1 MADYLDELVQKIM
14 SEFDARGFVK
24 LDQAQKKAM
33 KGSARLGDRMERDA
47 KRTAK
52 ANNLMGAS
60 LKRAFGIFF
69 GIQGVRSVIQTT
81 RDLDLLQKSIKGLTG
96 SVEDWQYLRQEAY
109 RTGTSLKTIAGA
121 YKNFYSAARGSGFN
135 GNQIQGMFSGL
146 LTAGRGIGASQQ
158 QIGGALVALE
168 QMLSKGKVSAEE
180 LRRQL
185 GNALPGAVEIAQRA
199 MGVTGAQFEEMMKK
213 GISAAEFVP
222 KFIAQAEKELGKG
235 FKENIKSLD
244 FALVNLNT
252 AWMEF
257 QANILQGEAGEALAQ
272 LVRDVTKILRSQE
285 LLNFIKLISKA
296 LEKVIKHLKIF
307 LELFAAKKI
316 MEIVRAVKA
325 FNWEMLDLATNTEM
339 AGTYAQK
346 AAEAYSYL
354 FSEANIK
361 NAVGLGK
368 SLWALAAPL
377 LKVWAILKG
386 IEFILKVIQDLW
398 LFFTDPEAITVTGY
412 LANHFKE
419 NSKLKNIKGL
429 KGVTAEQRNQA
440 AKYWG
445 ERGKRLNF
453 KPSSQGK
460 DLWDLESI
468 DDFVIKDTVIS
479 APKSGGISF
488 DKNRMPIFNSDIQTP
503 APRTSYNS
511 SSNYQNSLSQNQG
524 VNLTINVTAQSSDPN
539 AIATAIK
546 EPVISILGD
555 FMNSYNLGYNGGTS
569 YT

>member
-1 MADYLDELVQKIM
+1 MATYLDELVQKITTKADLKG
-14 SEFDARGFVK
+14 FDD
-24 LDQAQKKAM
+24 LDRKQKRAIKSNDLLAQ
-33 KGSARLGDRMERDA
+33 SFR
-47 KRTAK
+47 
-52 ANNLMGAS
+52 
-60 LKRAFGIFF
+60 RAFGIFF
-69 GIQGVRSVIQTT
+69 GIQGIRSVIQTT

-96 SVEDWQYLRQEAY
+96 SVQDWQFLRQEAY

-180 LRRQL
+180 LRKQL

-285 LLNFIKLISKA
+285 LLDFIKLIGKA

-412 LANHFKE
+412 WANHFKE
-419 NSKLKNIKGL
+419 NSKLKNIKNL

-440 AKYWG
+440 TQYWRQ
-445 ERGKRLNF
+445 RGKQLKF
-453 KPSSQGK
+453 KPNESGT
-460 DLWDLESI
+460 WDLIGI

-479 APKSGGISF
+479 APKPGGISF
-488 DKNRMPIFNSDIQTP
+488 DKNRMPIFNPDIQTP

-511 SSNYQNSLSQNQG
+511 SGNYQNSISQNQG

-539 AIATAIK
+539 TIATAIK

-555 FMNSYNLGYNGGTS
+555 FMNSYNLGYNGGS
-569 YT
+569 LYT